1 MSSSQ
6 ELNEYIGF
14 AGRQRRDTALHVLNG
29 FLAGIELDHLINVK
43 EHRELRDWIADHE
56 RLAARDLAFS
66 ELLKALRAA
75 IADGKLEP
83 DEIADLR
90 TLCQRARTDSPYY
103 DAITHA
109 IQELHG
115 ILHGVIADLS
125 INKEELS
132 GLQDWIETNSHLR
145 GVWPVTEIESVV
157 VKVLS
162 DQRIDEAE
170 HRLMLNY
177 FSQFTNLSVNSTLKG
192 EMPALLPTDLT
203 ISGICAVDPEIAFT
217 GKLFC
222 FTGVSS
228 RGPRQFFAETVTRA
242 GGGFVDRIT
251 NELDYLIIGDEGNPC
266 WAFTCYGRKVEH
278 AVQMRLKGHRILLVH
293 EQDFWDALS

>member
-1 MSSSQ
+1 
-6 ELNEYIGF
+6 
-14 AGRQRRDTALHVLNG
+14 VLNG
-29 FLAGIELDHLINVK
+29 FLEGIELDNLINVR
-43 EHRELRDWIADHE
+43 EHRELRDWIADQE
-56 RLAARDLAFS
+56 RLAARDLAFR
-66 ELLKALRAA
+66 ELLKTLRAA

-109 IQELHG
+109 IEELHG
-115 ILHGVIADLS
+115 IRHGVIADLS

-145 GVWPVTEIESVV
+145 GVWPVTEIESIV

-177 FSQFTNLSVNSTLKG
+177 FSHFTNLSVNSTLKG

-203 ISGICAVDPEIAFT
+203 ISGIYAVDPEITFA

-222 FTGVSS
+222 FTGVSA
-228 RGPRQFFAETVTRA
+228 RGPRRLFAEIVVQA
-242 GGGFVDRIT
+242 GGRFVDRIS
-251 NELDYLIIGDEGNPC
+251 NELDYLVIGDEGNPC
-266 WAFTCYGRKVEH
+266 WAFTCYGRKVEQ
-278 AVQMRLKGHRILLVH
+278 AVRMRQQGHRVMLVH
-293 EQDFWDALS
+293 ERDFWDTLV

>member
-1 MSSSQ
+1 M
-6 ELNEYIGF
+6 
-14 AGRQRRDTALHVLNG
+14 LNG
-29 FLAGIELDHLINVK
+29 FLEGIELDNLINVR
-43 EHRELRDWIADHE
+43 EHRELRDWIADQE
-56 RLAARDLAFS
+56 RLAARDLAFR
-66 ELLKALRAA
+66 ELLKTLRAA

-109 IQELHG
+109 IEELHG
-115 ILHGVIADLS
+115 IRHGVIADLS

-145 GVWPVTEIESVV
+145 GVWPVTEIESIV

-177 FSQFTNLSVNSTLKG
+177 FSHFTNLSVNSTLKG

-203 ISGICAVDPEIAFT
+203 ISGIYAVDPEITFA

-222 FTGVSS
+222 FTGVSA
-228 RGPRQFFAETVTRA
+228 RGPRRLFAEIVVQA
-242 GGGFVDRIT
+242 GGRFVDRIS
-251 NELDYLIIGDEGNPC
+251 NELDYLVIGDEGNPC
-266 WAFTCYGRKVEH
+266 WAFTCYGRKVEQ
-278 AVQMRLKGHRILLVH
+278 AVRMRQQGHRVMLVH
-293 EQDFWDALS
+293 ERDFWDTLV